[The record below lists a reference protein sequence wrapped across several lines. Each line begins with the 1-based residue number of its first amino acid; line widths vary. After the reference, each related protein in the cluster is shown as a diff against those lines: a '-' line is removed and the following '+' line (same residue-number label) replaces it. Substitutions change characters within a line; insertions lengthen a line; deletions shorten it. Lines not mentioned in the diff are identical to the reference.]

1 MYFYFLICME
11 NPYRVVIVDDEP
23 PARDIIAAFVGRV
36 PDLLTVAVCNNAL
49 DALEAIQ
56 RHKAEL
62 VFADI
67 QMPEMTGMD
76 LMALPLT
83 DRPEFV
89 LTTAYPHYAA
99 QSYEVAALDYL
110 VKPIAF
116 GRFMQAVARFKEK
129 RSRTRQQA
137 AWEVPDDATA
147 TGETVWLRQD
157 KQLLQIPYQEVL
169 YLEASKDYVKVFL
182 PGQVI
187 LTHLTFARAAELFR
201 PPEFIPIH
209 RSYVVRRA
217 AIRLIEGNRL
227 LLTNGTELPIGPSY
241 RDSLKKYITLL
252 P

>member
-1 MYFYFLICME
+1 ME

-23 PARDIIAAFVGRV
+23 PARDLIAAFVGRV
-36 PDLLTVAVCNNAL
+36 PDLLTVAVCSNAL
-49 DALEAIQ
+49 DALAAIQ

-62 VFADI
+62 VFVDI

-89 LTTAYPHYAA
+89 LTTAYSHYAA

-116 GRFMQAVARFKEK
+116 ERFMQAVARFKEK
-129 RSRTRQQA
+129 RGRAR
-137 AWEVPDDATA
+137 EVEGKVPDAPPA
-147 TGETVWLRQD
+147 GEELVWLREE
-157 KQLLQIPYQEVL
+157 KKLLQIPYQEVL

-182 PGQVI
+182 PDQMI
-187 LTHLTFARAAELFR
+187 LTHLSLAKAAELFR

-209 RSYVVRRA
+209 RSYLVRRA

-227 LLTNGTELPIGPSY
+227 LLTNGKELSIGPSY
-241 RDSLKKYITLL
+241 RESLKKYIKLL